1 MCINIFPRYTN
12 FCIPVG
18 LNSIFKRDVSALI
31 LGLSKHKYLLT
42 MRERTNP
49 GRKVAWATK
58 FCTEEPTFQHNYCST
73 FLMYK
78 HVYQLSVHMHKAH
91 KVTDNFNFA
100 ARSLLIKTVLRNM
113 SKVVSLHYV

>member
-18 LNSIFKRDVSALI
+18 LDSILRRDVSALI
-31 LGLSKHKYLLT
+31 LGLSKFKYLLM
-42 MRERTNP
+42 MRERTIP

-58 FCTEEPTFQHNYCST
+58 FCTEEPTVQHNYRST
-73 FLMYK
+73 FLMYT
-78 HVYQLSVHMHKAH
+78 HVYQSSVHTHQAH
-91 KVTDNFNFA
+91 KVTGNFKLTA
-100 ARSLLIKTVLRNM
+100 HSLLIKTVLRNM